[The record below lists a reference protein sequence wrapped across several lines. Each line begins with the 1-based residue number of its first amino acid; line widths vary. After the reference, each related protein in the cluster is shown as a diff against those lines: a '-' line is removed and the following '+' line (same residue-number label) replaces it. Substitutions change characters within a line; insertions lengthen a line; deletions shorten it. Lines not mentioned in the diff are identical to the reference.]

1 MEGRNRQNVAET
13 QSANIQ
19 ISVCLAWWKNV
30 HKISYNIYNN
40 INKLRV
46 SLFFDFQQCSAYQ
59 LTVQYKSSGRQS
71 RKLLFETNSSAASVV
86 VLVLIHSK
94 SEYTACA
101 TDFTEVFTLQMV

>member
-19 ISVCLAWWKNV
+19 ISVRLAWWKNV
-30 HKISYNIYNN
+30 HKIRK
-40 INKLRV
+40 KLRV